1 MPTKEM
7 LIVLSTLDTIKRRG
21 TMLQS
26 HASDMGYLTF
36 EEVQVFQQIAE
47 REGTLGQI
55 VSSILNILEKTEDH
69 PDLPTDLAT
78 VAGIFWRGVCSCQSH
93 SKEGSFL
100 LVTKSACVFQVRDW
114 YIWER

>member
-7 LIVLSTLDTIKRRG
+7 LIVLSTLDAIKRRG
-21 TMLQS
+21 SMLQS

-36 EEVQVFQQIAE
+36 EEVQVFQQIAQ

-78 VAGIFWRGVCSCQSH
+78 VAGIFLAWSLQL
-93 SKEGSFL
+93 SKPLENRQFVS
-100 LVTKSACVFQVRDW
+100 
-114 YIWER
+114 